1 MPDVYGAAELAER
14 LWPAVQF
21 CCSVMGK
28 AGVCAGDSGRAGGG
42 MPLVWTR
49 SAPASGSPRKPLVG
63 FSNSCSAH
71 AELRN
76 VKVACTDG
84 ILSLGKTAA
93 EHTLKTVLI

>member
-1 MPDVYGAAELAER
+1 MPDAYGATLASSAVELQCNVY
-14 LWPAVQF
+14 W
-21 CCSVMGK
+21 GK
-28 AGVCAGDSGRAGGG
+28 ADVCAGDSGRAGGG

>member
-1 MPDVYGAAELAER
+1 MDSGAT
-14 LWPAVQF
+14 VQF
-21 CCSVMGK
+21 CCSIMGK
-28 AGVCAGDSGRAGGG
+28 AGVCAGDSGRAGGRL
-42 MPLVWTR
+42 PLVWTR

-93 EHTLKTVLI
+93 EHTLKTVLILKVKTVLI